1 MQIENQKDL
10 AKIELTHSYIA
21 FIYDWMTGLK
31 YKHEDLDFGN
41 DSDKF
46 PINPKAKLC
55 NSQ

>member
-1 MQIENQKDL
+1 MQIENQKHL
-10 AKIELTHSYIA
+10 AKMKLTHSYT
-21 FIYDWMTGLK
+21 YDWMTGLK

-41 DSDKF
+41 NSDKF